1 MASKILQNHDPVLEN
16 LTTDPNVEAPRE
28 IKIDEV
34 KMERVARPLRHV
46 KKIPTKAQVF
56 HSGKGP
62 ITYSYANKIRLPVS
76 KNKLV
81 IDVKFVGLNPVDI
94 KIKNGYTKA
103 IYGEAGLGREYS
115 GVITHV
121 GENLQNK
128 WVEGDE
134 VYGIYFHPRLAV
146 GCLQTAILVDPSI
159 DPILPRSSN
168 VDPKEAAGAL
178 YCLGAA
184 FNILDR
190 LDRKGYLKQ
199 DSNVLING
207 GTSSVGMCAI
217 QLLKRYYQLEKKL
230 VVVTTGSS
238 IDALKA
244 FYPDLDGEMLFVDY
258 LKCRGKASKPLRT
271 MIQEQKTTLI
281 ETSTGNEI
289 EVQYLEGK
297 FNIVLDF
304 IGGYDIL
311 SHSQSLIHAGGAYLT
326 TVGDYV
332 ANYKKDI
339 YNDWDNPRANA
350 RKMFGSML
358 YSYDYTHFYF
368 DPNAKTASKNDWIN
382 KCGEFL
388 ETGVVTCRVD
398 KVYNWKDIDE
408 AISYMK
414 TQRAQGK
421 LILEVETF

>member
-1 MASKILQNHDPVLEN
+1 MSNKILANKDPVLEN
-16 LTTDPNVEAPRE
+16 LTTDPEVDAPKE
-28 IKIDEV
+28 IKLDEV
-34 KMERVARPLRHV
+34 RMGRVARPLRHV

-56 HSGKGP
+56 HSDKGP
-62 ITYSYANKIRLPVS
+62 VTFSYENKIRMPVN

-81 IDVKFVGLNPVDI
+81 VEVKYVGLNPVDL

-115 GVITHV
+115 GVITQV
-121 GENLQNK
+121 GENLSEQWK
-128 WVEGDE
+128 ESDE
-134 VYGIYFHPRLAV
+134 VFGIYFHPHLAK
-146 GCLQTAILVDPSI
+146 GCLQTSILVDPSI
-159 DPILPRSSN
+159 DPILARPVN

-178 YCLGAA
+178 YVLGAA

-190 LDRKGYLKQ
+190 LDTKGFLKQ

-217 QLLKRYYQLEKKL
+217 QLLKRYYQLTKKI

-238 IDALKA
+238 AEALKQ
-244 FYPDLDGEMLFVDY
+244 FYPDLDGELIFVDY
-258 LKCRGKASKPLRT
+258 LKCRGKSSKPLRA
-271 MIQEQKTTLI
+271 MINDQKTTVI
-281 ETSTGNEI
+281 EESTGNEI
-289 EVQYLEGK
+289 EVQYLQGK
-297 FNIVLDF
+297 FDVVLDF
-304 IGGYDIL
+304 IGGYDIV
-311 SHSQSLIHAGGAYLT
+311 SHSTALIHKNGAYLT

-332 ANYKKDI
+332 ADYKHDI
-339 YNDWDNPRANA
+339 YNQWDNPKANA

-388 ETGVVTCRVD
+388 KTGVVTCRVD
-398 KVYNWKDIDE
+398 KIYDWKDIEE
-408 AISYMK
+408 AFSYLK

-421 LILEVETF
+421 IILEVEKF

>member
-1 MASKILQNHDPVLEN
+1 MSSKIIGNRDPVLEN
-16 LTTDPNVEAPRE
+16 LTTDPDVEAPKE
-28 IKIDEV
+28 IKTDEV
-34 KMERVARPLRHV
+34 KMQRVARPLRHV

-56 HSGKGP
+56 HSAKGP
-62 ITYSYANKIRLPVS
+62 ITYSYENKIRIPIN
-76 KNKLV
+76 KNRLV
-81 IDVKFVGLNPVDI
+81 VEVKYVGLNPVDL

-115 GVITHV
+115 GAIIQV
-121 GENLQNK
+121 GENLKDQWN
-128 WVEGDE
+128 EGDE
-134 VYGIYFHPRLAV
+134 VFGIYFHPHLAR
-146 GCLQTAILVDPSI
+146 GCLQTCILIDPSV
-159 DPILPRSSN
+159 DPILPRAAN
-168 VDPKEAAGAL
+168 IDPKEAAGAL
-178 YCLGAA
+178 FVLGAA

-190 LDRKGYLKQ
+190 LDSKGYLKQ

-217 QLLKRYYQLEKKL
+217 QLLKRYYQLTQKI

-238 IDALKA
+238 ADSLKV
-244 FYPDLDGEMLFVDY
+244 FYPDLEGELIFVDY
-258 LKCRGKASKPLRT
+258 LKCRGKSSKPLRA
-271 MIQEQKTTLI
+271 MIDEQKTVVT
-281 ETSTGNEI
+281 EESTGNKI
-289 EVQYLEGK
+289 EVQYLQGK
-297 FNIVLDF
+297 FDVVLDF

-311 SHSQSLIHAGGAYLT
+311 AHSSSLIHKNGAYLT

-332 ANYKKDI
+332 ANYKTDI
-339 YNDWDNPRANA
+339 YNQWDNPKANA

-382 KCGEFL
+382 KCNEFL
-388 ETGVVTCRVD
+388 QTGVVTCRVD

-408 AISYMK
+408 AFSYMK

-421 LILEVETF
+421 LILEVDKF